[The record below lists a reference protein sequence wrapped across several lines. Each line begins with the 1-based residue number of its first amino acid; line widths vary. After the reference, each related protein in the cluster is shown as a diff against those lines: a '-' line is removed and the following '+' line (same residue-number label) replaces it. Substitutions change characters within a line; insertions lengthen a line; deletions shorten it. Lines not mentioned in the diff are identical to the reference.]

1 MLRQPFGGVAAARAD
16 EGACGIGGVGQSGE
30 LSVELRLHLLH
41 SGQLVAQVCG
51 VAVVNTHG
59 RNVVNGHGC
68 GRDGIGEFHMDE
80 CIEHMFDL
88 KGKVEDI

>member
-1 MLRQPFGGVAAARAD
+1 
-16 EGACGIGGVGQSGE
+16 

-68 GRDGIGEFHMDE
+68 GRDGIGEFHVVDY
-80 CIEHMFDL
+80 IEHTFDL
-88 KGKVEDI
+88 EGKFEDISDSSCLPFWVAISA